1 MKCEVIRDLMPL
13 YLDECCSE
21 SSRELVEEHLKECD
35 SCRKM
40 AEQMRK
46 ELIVGTEEKQENLRE
61 EELLQTGKEVIRTEI
76 REDYLEHIIWMDI
89 PLNILL
95 TIFSIG
101 TFSEWDAVN
110 NIAYSLEPYNRMS
123 WGPELLMNMYGC
135 VGTPFMLGM
144 ALYGIIGE
152 IWYLLNA
159 RKKRETAILTCVA
172 IQSVLFKA
180 MMFIIFA
187 LVGIC
192 LIFEQ

>member
-21 SSRELVEEHLKECD
+21 GSRELVEKHLQECD
-35 SCRKM
+35 SCRKLS
-40 AEQMRK
+40 EQMRQ
-46 ELIVGTEEKQENLRE
+46 ELVVGTEEKQENLRE

-76 REDYLEHIIWMDI
+76 RGDYLEHIVWMDI

-95 TIFSIG
+95 VIFGIG

-110 NIAYSLEPYNRMS
+110 NIVYSLESFDRTS
-123 WGPELLMNMYGC
+123 WGPEILMNMYGC
-135 VGTPFMLGM
+135 VGTPFMLGI

-152 IWYLLNA
+152 VWYLLNE
-159 RKKRETAILTCVA
+159 RKKRETAIFTCVA
-172 IQSVLFKA
+172 IQSVFFKLT
-180 MMFIIFA
+180 MLITFA
-187 LVGIC
+187 LAGIF

>member
-1 MKCEVIRDLMPL
+1 MKCEVIRDLIPL
-13 YLDECCSE
+13 YLDDCCSE
-21 SSRELVEEHLKECD
+21 GSRKLVEEHLKECD
-35 SCRKM
+35 SCQKLM
-40 AEQMRK
+40 EQMRK

-95 TIFSIG
+95 IIFSIG
-101 TFSEWDAVN
+101 TISNWNAVN
-110 NIAYSLEPYNRMS
+110 NIAYSLEPYNKMF

-135 VGTPFMLGM
+135 VGTPFMMGF

-152 IWYLLNA
+152 FWYLFNA
-159 RKKRETAILTCVA
+159 KKKRETAILTCVA

-180 MMFIIFA
+180 TMLITFF

-192 LIFEQ
+192 LVFER

>member
-21 SSRELVEEHLKECD
+21 GSRELVEEHLKECD

-110 NIAYSLEPYNRMS
+110 NIA
-123 WGPELLMNMYGC
+123 
-135 VGTPFMLGM
+135 
-144 ALYGIIGE
+144 
-152 IWYLLNA
+152 
-159 RKKRETAILTCVA
+159 
-172 IQSVLFKA
+172 
-180 MMFIIFA
+180 
-187 LVGIC
+187 
-192 LIFEQ
+192 

>member
-1 MKCEVIRDLMPL
+1 MKCEVVRDLMPL

-35 SCRKM
+35 CCRKM

-123 WGPELLMNMYGC
+123 WGPELLMNMYWC

-152 IWYLLNA
+152 VWYFLNV